1 MMSLD
6 WMVYALG
13 AVAVVFLV
21 AMFFKYKKHNRYKCQ
36 LKNVQF

>member
-13 AVAVVFLV
+13 AVAVVFLI
-21 AMFFKYKKHNRYKCQ
+21 AMFFNAIDG
-36 LKNVQF
+36 